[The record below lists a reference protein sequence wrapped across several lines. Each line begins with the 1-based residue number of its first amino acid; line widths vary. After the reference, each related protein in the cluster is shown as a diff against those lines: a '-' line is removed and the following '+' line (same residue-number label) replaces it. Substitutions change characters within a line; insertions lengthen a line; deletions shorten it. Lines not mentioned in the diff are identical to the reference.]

1 MTPRREFLLE
11 VDGRRTRISWKRRRA
26 GDGAGDGAGGGDGGV
41 DQADRNK
48 ERADGHG
55 AHALYEEKQEE
66 EEGYGDEEEE
76 DDDDDAEEDEVKKD
90 TGIVVVVLPS
100 RILEASRIPQD

>member
-1 MTPRREFLLE
+1 MTGGREFLLE

-26 GDGAGDGAGGGDGGV
+26 GGT
-41 DQADRNK
+41 DQAKRNK
-48 ERADGHG
+48 EQADEDEAQAKHK
-55 AHALYEEKQEE
+55 EKVAEQGEQENE
-66 EEGYGDEEEE
+66 GEDEEGEE
-76 DDDDDAEEDEVKKD
+76 DDADAEAGEDVVKKD